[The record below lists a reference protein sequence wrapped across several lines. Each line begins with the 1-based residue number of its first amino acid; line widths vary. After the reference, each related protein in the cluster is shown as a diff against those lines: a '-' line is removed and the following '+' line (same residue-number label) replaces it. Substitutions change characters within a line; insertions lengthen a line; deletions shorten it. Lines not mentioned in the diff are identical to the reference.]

1 MGCRTIGGAGCTVG
15 DEELEA
21 FLSEQLDG
29 LDVDGRSVALV
40 IPDDTRSCPLPRLL
54 RIVHRGLVDR
64 VRELVC
70 VIALGTHEY
79 MGPAAIA
86 EWTTGDPDADPV
98 EVYPGMRIVN
108 HEWRDPS
115 MLVRVGRIDGARIAE
130 LSDGLLAES
139 CDVLIN
145 RRVVDADVKIV
156 IGPVLPHEVVGMSGG
171 NKYFIPGVAQ
181 EGFISRTHWV
191 GALITS
197 SHIIGTPAVTPVRA
211 MINEGAAMI
220 PGQRRCIAFVVRSHT
235 TDLESVSFGTPEEA
249 WSVQAGVGARTH
261 VEYVDEPMRTVLSL
275 IPDRYHDIWTAAK
288 GFYKVEPAVAAG
300 GEVILHAPH
309 ITEIS
314 QVHREIGEIGYHCRD
329 YFVKQWDRFSGL
341 PWGVLAHSTHLRG
354 LGSYDPVTGVEAD
367 RVRVTLATGIP
378 RRVCESVNLGYR
390 DPATID
396 PAEWAGREG
405 VTVIPD
411 AGEVL
416 YRLRSGRIDGA
427 DGPFTV
433 TTGRPA

>member
-1 MGCRTIGGAGCTVG
+1 MGCQTIGGAGCTIG
-15 DEELEA
+15 PEELDG
-21 FLSEQLDG
+21 FLSEQLAG

-54 RIVHRGLVDR
+54 RIVHRSLVGR

-79 MGPAAIA
+79 MGPARIA
-86 EWTTGDPDADPV
+86 EWTTGDPGADLA
-98 EVYPGMRIVN
+98 EAFPGMEIVN

-115 MLVRVGRIDGARIAE
+115 ALVRVGRIGDERMAE
-130 LSDGLLAES
+130 LSGGRLSEGS
-139 CDVLIN
+139 DVLVN
-145 RRVVDADVKIV
+145 RRVAEADVKLV

-197 SHIIGTPAVTPVRA
+197 SHIIGAPAVTPVRA
-211 MINEGAAMI
+211 MIDEGAAMV
-220 PGQRRCIAFVVRSHT
+220 PGERYCIAFVVRSHT
-235 TDLESVSFGTPEEA
+235 TELESVSIGTPEDA
-249 WSVQAGVGARTH
+249 WHAQARIGARTH
-261 VEYVDEPMRTVLSL
+261 VEYVDEPMPTVLSL

-288 GFYKVEPAVAAG
+288 GFYKTEPAVAAG
-300 GEVILHAPH
+300 GEVIVYAPH
-309 ITEIS
+309 ITEVS
-314 QVHREIGEIGYHCRD
+314 QVHAEIYEIGYHCRD
-329 YFVKQWDRFSGL
+329 YFVKQWDRFKQV

-354 LGSYDPVTGVEAD
+354 LGSYDPRTGVEAD
-367 RVRVTLATGIP
+367 RVRVSLATGIP
-378 RRVCESVNLGYR
+378 REVCESINLGYY

-396 PAEWAGREG
+396 PGEWAGRDG
-405 VTVIPD
+405 VTVVPD

-416 YRLRSGRIDGA
+416 YRLHSGGIDGA
-427 DGPFTV
+427 DGPFPV
-433 TTGRPA
+433 TSGRPV